1 MGQAIGQSLG
11 FAVGV
16 AISPMPIVA
25 VVLMLVSA
33 RAKANGLSFL
43 LGWLLGLAI
52 VGGIVLAL
60 AGPSDTTSDTAGPET
75 WVSVLKL
82 VLGLLLVLLAVRQW
96 QGRPRDGVEATTPK
110 WMSAIDTFTPVKA
123 AGLGAFL
130 SGLNPKNLL
139 LTVAGATAIAQT
151 QASGAEQVG
160 AYVVFMIIA
169 TIGVAAP
176 VVIYFALGPKA
187 PALLQKLKTW
197 MSDNNAVIMGVL
209 FLVFGAKLIGDAISG
224 FAS

>member
-1 MGQAIGQSLG
+1 MGEAIGQSLG

-25 VVLMLVSA
+25 VVLMLVSS

-52 VGGIVLAL
+52 LGGIVLAL

-96 QGRPRDGVEATTPK
+96 QGRPRDGAEPTMPK
-110 WMSAIDTFTPVKA
+110 WMSAIDSFTPIKS
-123 AGLGAFL
+123 AGVGAFL

-151 QASGAEQVG
+151 QVSGAEQVG
-160 AYVVFMIIA
+160 AYVVFMLIA
-169 TIGVAAP
+169 TIGVAIP

-187 PALLQKLKTW
+187 PELLQKLKAW